1 LAKFKYKFNTIKEIK
16 QRFEKK
22 VQKELAVIDL
32 DIASTQKEILKLQQL
47 IKEQKIKKIENK
59 FIKLTDLHFYEKYES
74 YLKEQ
79 IQVFNKHLDKK
90 KIERKKK
97 FEELIKRSKETK
109 IFEKLEEK
117 HFEDFKNT
125 QEKLE
130 QKEMDEIA
138 VKEYFKD

>member
-32 DIASTQKEILKLQQL
+32 DIANTQKEILKLQQL